1 MGILGSHMNPSKL
14 DDLKTKHERSMT
26 VSEKVVLDRV
36 IISEIA
42 LEKQKE
48 TFKNLIYFNK
58 LMRVSMGGFN
68 VNQKLLDLITDDK
81 KYNNPTAPLVGC
93 RNHVLLG
100 AHQSALIDS

>member
-26 VSEKVVLDRV
+26 VSEKVVLDKV

-48 TFKNLIYFNK
+48 TFKNVTYFNK
-58 LMRVSMGGFN
+58 LMQVSMDGFN
-68 VNQKLLDLITDDK
+68 VNQKLLDLITDD
-81 KYNNPTAPLVGC
+81 
-93 RNHVLLG
+93 
-100 AHQSALIDS
+100 